1 MRNKRMIAAIL
12 CGTLLLWGCGKSETG
27 DREAAGEVW
36 EESKTDAGSMEADPY
51 TSIIHFN

>member
-12 CGTLLLWGCGKSETG
+12 CGTLLLWGCGKPETG

-36 EESKTDAGSMEADPY
+36 EGSRPL
-51 TSIIHFN
+51 H